1 MAVNERDTAG
11 EDSRIAALYREAAL
25 EEPPPHLDASI
36 RRDARRALE
45 APAAARARPW
55 WSAWRVPVA
64 FAAVAVLSVSV
75 VAIVSREGGE
85 PLTIGERVATSEA
98 PSAAAPQAAPG
109 ADHAPAE
116 TEAQAPERTR
126 RKLEARQREDRRGE
140 ASAPVSPSAVPRG
153 EASAPASQSAAPRG
167 EPHAPP
173 RASAADASAK
183 AAAGASRTLAD
194 QERSADTGT
203 ARPRSPEAERAP
215 YALTTPAPAPPPPV
229 PQAARAPAASPAP
242 ATTPAP
248 APSPAPAPRPEAAPA
263 NEAAAAAPA
272 PAAAQRRRA
281 ETSAAPAA
289 KPAMAARNALTPAVA
304 AIVVELDGRAPAAWL
319 ERVATLR
326 RDGRTDDADALL
338 AEFTRRYPDE
348 PLPEAFR

>member
-36 RRDARRALE
+36 PRDARRALD

-75 VAIVSREGGE
+75 VTIISREGGE
-85 PLTIGERVATSEA
+85 PLTIGEPAATPDA
-98 PSAAAPQAAPG
+98 PSAAARQAAPPTVG
-109 ADHAPAE
+109 AAQASHESDV
-116 TEAQAPERTR
+116 QAPEGAR
-126 RKLEARQREDRRGE
+126 RKLEARQRDDRPGD
-140 ASAPVSPSAVPRG
+140 
-153 EASAPASQSAAPRG
+153 ASAPATQSAAPRG
-167 EPHAPP
+167 EPIAPP
-173 RASAADASAK
+173 RASAADASAQ
-183 AAAGASRTLAD
+183 AAAGASPTLAD
-194 QERSADTGT
+194 QETSA
-203 ARPRSPEAERAP
+203 P
-215 YALTTPAPAPPPPV
+215 
-229 PQAARAPAASPAP
+229 
-242 ATTPAP
+242 
-248 APSPAPAPRPEAAPA
+248 APA
-263 NEAAAAAPA
+263 NEAAAAATP

-338 AEFTRRYPDE
+338 AELRRRYPDE

>member
-25 EEPPPHLDASI
+25 EEPPPYLDASI
-36 RRDARRALE
+36 RRDARRALD

-126 RKLEARQREDRRGE
+126 RKLEARQRQDRRGDASAPATQSAVPPGE
-140 ASAPVSPSAVPRG
+140 ASAPS
-153 EASAPASQSAAPRG
+153 SQSAAPRG
-167 EPHAPP
+167 EPIAPP
-173 RASAADASAK
+173 RASAADASAQ
-183 AAAGASRTLAD
+183 AAAGASPTLAD
-194 QERSADTGT
+194 QERSA
-203 ARPRSPEAERAP
+203 
-215 YALTTPAPAPPPPV
+215 PAPA
-229 PQAARAPAASPAP
+229 A
-242 ATTPAP
+242 
-248 APSPAPAPRPEAAPA
+248 
-263 NEAAAAAPA
+263 EAAAAATA
-272 PAAAQRRRA
+272 PAAVQRRRA

-289 KPAMAARNALTPAVA
+289 RPAMAARNALTPAVA
-304 AIVVELDGRAPAAWL
+304 AMVVELDGRAPAAWL

-338 AEFTRRYPDE
+338 AEFRRRYPDE